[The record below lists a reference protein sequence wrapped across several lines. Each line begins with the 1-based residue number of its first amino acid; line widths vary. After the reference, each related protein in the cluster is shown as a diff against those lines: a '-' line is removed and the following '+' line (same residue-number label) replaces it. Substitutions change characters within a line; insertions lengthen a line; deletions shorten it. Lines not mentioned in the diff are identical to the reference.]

1 MHCNLDSSEKMANC
15 SIIFVILHHDSIL
28 QESLGEHNTIVAYG
42 QLSLSDVAMTTG
54 HEDKTSTHAFRVKL
68 TLNGQDLEGENPKKK
83 VYLEGEIRAVWD
95 IMEDLPEGK
104 FAKDLANVSNGCCEV
119 Q

>member
-1 MHCNLDSSEKMANC
+1 MANC

-54 HEDKTSTHAFRVKL
+54 HEEDKTSTHAFRVKL
-68 TLNGQDLEGENPKKK
+68 TRNGQDLEGEDPKKK
-83 VYLEGEIRAVWD
+83 VYLEGEMRAVWD

>member
-1 MHCNLDSSEKMANC
+1 M
-15 SIIFVILHHDSIL
+15 L
-28 QESLGEHNTIVAYG
+28 QESLGEHDTIVAHG
-42 QLSLSDVAMTTG
+42 QVPLRDVAMTTG
-54 HEDKTSTHAFRVKL
+54 HEDDKTSTHAFRVKL

-83 VYLEGEIRAVWD
+83 VYLEGEMRAVWD